1 MPKIIK
7 KCQKFANFNNFF
19 DRKYVIIKQ
28 KFTIIANSHWLEH
41 DWSPSQSNSS
51 GSEMSIMNQVLNVPR
66 NFISQ
71 KMDLKNKYKLAIMTT
86 KKLDSWDLSVMIH
99 SQKDE

>member
-1 MPKIIK
+1 MIDHRHKAIRV
-7 KCQKFANFNNFF
+7 CFE
-19 DRKYVIIKQ
+19 
-28 KFTIIANSHWLEH
+28 L
-41 DWSPSQSNSS
+41 
-51 GSEMSIMNQVLNVPR
+51 SIMNQVLNVPR

-99 SQKDE
+99 SQKDEQF